1 MRTERRLPWLLL
13 ALLPGVAGA
22 FGWPQPPLPAGTA
35 TADVARRIVF
45 NGLDMRAQTFQS
57 RQSRTDV
64 VAYYRKLWDGKVV
77 VNAMG
82 NAEVIGHQ
90 QGDYYIT
97 VQVSSF
103 GNGSKG
109 NIGIVDIASAP
120 KHFERGSGLP
130 RPMGS
135 KVFNDIAYPDDP
147 TPARTVAM
155 RNTLSPAQNAS
166 FFREHLIAD
175 GWKPADAG
183 QCAGDDCVLR
193 YERGD
198 SKITLVMN
206 RLAGQSQVVINELNP

>member
-13 ALLPGVAGA
+13 ALLPGIACA
-22 FGWPQPPLPAGTA
+22 SGWPQPELPDGTA

-57 RQSRTDV
+57 RQSQADV
-64 VAYYRKLWDGKVV
+64 VAFYRKLWDGKVV

-82 NAEVIGHQ
+82 NAEVIGHL

-109 NIGIVDIASAP
+109 NIGIVDVASAP

-166 FFREHLIAD
+166 YFRERLLAD

-183 QCAGDDCVLR
+183 QCAGDDCVQR

-198 SKITLVMN
+198 SKLTLVMD
-206 RLAGQSQVVINELNP
+206 RQGSQSQVVINVLNP

>member
-1 MRTERRLPWLLL
+1 MRAERRLPWLVL
-13 ALLPGVAGA
+13 ALLPGVACA
-22 FGWPQPPLPAGTA
+22 YGWPQTPLPDGTA
-35 TADVARRIVF
+35 TAEVARRIVF

-57 RQSRTDV
+57 RQSQADV
-64 VAYYRKLWDGKVV
+64 VAFYRKLWNGKVV

-82 NAEVIGHQ
+82 GAEVIGHQ

-97 VQVSSF
+97 VQVSSS

-109 NIGIVDIASAP
+109 DIGIVDVATAP
-120 KHFERGSGLP
+120 KHFERGGGLP

-155 RNTLSPAQNAS
+155 RNTLSPAQNAG
-166 FFREHLIAD
+166 FFRERLPAD
-175 GWKPADAG
+175 GWKPADADR
-183 QCAGDDCVLR
+183 CAGDNCVLR

-198 SKITLVMN
+198 SKMTLVMN
-206 RLAGQSQVVINELNP
+206 QLDGQSQVVINVLNP